1 MGIAGLFAVTGG
13 GSGIGRGVSRKLAE
27 EGGRVAVLDAN
38 GSAAEK
44 VAKEVGGE
52 AHVLDVS
59 DPAAVGQVFGM
70 LGPLQGLVTCA
81 GISDVTPIVAMTAQT
96 WRRVTGVQLD
106 GTFFCLQAAA
116 RNMIAH
122 GMGGAIVNTASI
134 NATFGHRGLSAYSAA
149 KAGIAMLTRI
159 AALEFAQAGIRVNAV
174 APGIVETGMTA
185 EVVQDPDF
193 VQTWSAAI
201 PLGRIGQPDDIA
213 DVVAFLCTP
222 QSRWVTGQV
231 LAVDGG
237 GSLRAEPKMFP
248 DEAWSLGA
256 LQAQL

>member
-106 GTFFCLQAAA
+106 GTFFCLQAAV

-159 AALEFAQAGIRVNAV
+159 AARPGLRPDLVGRDTARPHRPARRYRRRGRVSLHPAEQVGDRAGAGGRRRRLPTGGAQDVPRRGLVARGAAGSAV
-174 APGIVETGMTA
+174 ITA
-185 EVVQDPDF
+185 Y
-193 VQTWSAAI
+193 
-201 PLGRIGQPDDIA
+201 LGSC
-213 DVVAFLCTP
+213 FL
-222 QSRWVTGQV
+222 S
-231 LAVDGG
+231 
-237 GSLRAEPKMFP
+237 
-248 DEAWSLGA
+248 
-256 LQAQL
+256 

>member
-13 GSGIGRGVSRKLAE
+13 GSGIGRGVCRRLAE
-27 EGGRVAVLDAN
+27 EGAHVAVLDAN
-38 GSAAEK
+38 RSAAEE

-59 DPAAVGQVFGM
+59 DPAAVGEVFGV

-96 WRRVTGVQLD
+96 WRRVVGVQLD

-116 RNMIAH
+116 RNMISH
-122 GMGGAIVNTASI
+122 ETGGAIVNTASI

-149 KAGIAMLTRI
+149 KAGIAMLTRV
-159 AALEFAQAGIRVNAV
+159 AALELAQAGIRVNAV

-193 VQTWSAAI
+193 VRTWSAAI
-201 PLGRIGQPDDIA
+201 QLGRIAQPDDIA
-213 DVVAFLCTP
+213 DVVAFLCGRP
-222 QSRWVTGQV
+222 SRWVTGQV
-231 LAVDGG
+231 LSVDGG
-237 GSLRAEPKMFP
+237 GSLRAEPKMFL

-256 LQAQL
+256 LRALL

>member
-1 MGIAGLFAVTGG
+1 MSLTGMFAVTGG
-13 GSGIGRGVSRKLAE
+13 GSGIGRGVCRRLAG
-27 EGGRVAVLDAN
+27 EGARVAVLDVN
-38 GSAAEK
+38 GGAAQE

-59 DPAAVGQVFGM
+59 DPAAVREVFGR
-70 LGPLQGLVTCA
+70 LDSLQGLVSCA
-81 GISDVTPIVAMTAQT
+81 GISDVTPIVAMTAQD
-96 WRRVTGVQLD
+96 WRRVVGVQLD

-116 RNMIAH
+116 RLMVAQ
-122 GMGGAIVNTASI
+122 GTGGTIVNTASI

-149 KAGIAMLTRI
+149 KAGIAMLTRV
-159 AALEFAQAGIRVNAV
+159 AALELAQASIRVNAV
-174 APGIVETGMTA
+174 APGIVETGMTS

-193 VQTWSAAI
+193 VRTWSAAI
-201 PLGRIGQPDDIA
+201 PLGRIAQPDDIA
-213 DVVAFLCTP
+213 DVVAFLCGP

-256 LQAQL
+256 LQARL

>member
-1 MGIAGLFAVTGG
+1 MSMTGLFAVTGG
-13 GSGIGRGVSRKLAE
+13 GSGIGRGVCRRLAR
-27 EGGRVAVLDAN
+27 EGARVAVLDLN
-38 GSAAEK
+38 GGAAEDA
-44 VAKEVGGE
+44 AKEVGGE

-59 DPAAVGQVFGM
+59 DPASVGEVFGR
-70 LGPLQGLVTCA
+70 LDSLQGLVTCA

-96 WRRVTGVQLD
+96 WRRVVGVQLD

-116 RNMIAH
+116 RIMVAQ
-122 GMGGAIVNTASI
+122 GTGGTIVNTASI

-149 KAGIAMLTRI
+149 KAGIAMLTRV
-159 AALEFAQAGIRVNAV
+159 AALELAQAGIRVNAV
-174 APGIVETGMTA
+174 APGIVEIA
-185 EVVQDPDF
+185 E
-193 VQTWSAAI
+193 
-201 PLGRIGQPDDIA
+201 
-213 DVVAFLCTP
+213 VVAFLCGP

-231 LAVDGG
+231 LAADGG